1 MFVWIYSPHKDNN
14 NISFG
19 CRTYVDSLLF
29 RTISMHGRTE
39 RILYGNEFRIIY
51 TSLRRQIR
59 CCALATTMTWFY
71 ELIDRQLAAETVAQ
85 AQRRIVR
92 RKLVN
97 TNARS

>member
-1 MFVWIYSPHKDNN
+1 MNKNCSYGYIYIHHTKIILN

-51 TSLRRQIR
+51 ILNHNIFMMHDI
-59 CCALATTMTWFY
+59 LF
-71 ELIDRQLAAETVAQ
+71 LIPSGLNISAD
-85 AQRRIVR
+85 IFH
-92 RKLVN
+92 K
-97 TNARS
+97 